1 MSKIIKKS
9 DIIRLSE
16 NTMRQIGI
24 LKENEEVDME
34 MYNEMDYMEE
44 QALCE
49 ECGEADCDCTM
60 DEADKPDFLDL
71 DKDGDKKESM
81 KKASKEKEEKDVV
94 EESINRLS
102 REASKHN
109 IISENVKG
117 DLERFNKIM
126 NYKYH

>member
-1 MSKIIKKS
+1 MSKVIRKIDIIK
-9 DIIRLSE
+9 LSE
-16 NTMRQIGI
+16 NTMRKVGV
-24 LKENEEVDME
+24 LKENEEIDME

-60 DEADKPDFLDL
+60 DEADEPDFLDL
-71 DKDGDKKESM
+71 DK
-81 KKASKEKEEKDVV
+81 EEEDVV

-109 IISENVKG
+109 IITENVKS